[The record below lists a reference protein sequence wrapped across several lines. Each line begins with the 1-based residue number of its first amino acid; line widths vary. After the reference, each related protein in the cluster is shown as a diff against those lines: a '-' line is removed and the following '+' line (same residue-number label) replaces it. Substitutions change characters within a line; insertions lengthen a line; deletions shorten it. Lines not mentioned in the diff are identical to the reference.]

1 MEGRGG
7 SYTSLC
13 LFFLIHGRT
22 RLVPTNRGEFSGAE
36 RTRDVVYVGRRQDL
50 SISALTSS
58 FLSICNILFT
68 CSYSS
73 SSSLEKRDRGR
84 RRGGGGEDGFAIDCG
99 QRERECDH
107 EFSIMESVRTLNI
120 LPVKIC

>member
-1 MEGRGG
+1 MEGRDG

-13 LFFLIHGRT
+13 LFFLLRGRT

-36 RTRDVVYVGRRQDL
+36 RTRDVVYIGRRQDL

-73 SSSLEKRDRGR
+73 SPSSSLEKRDRGR

-99 QRERECDH
+99 EREH

-120 LPVKIC
+120 HPLKIC

>member
-13 LFFLIHGRT
+13 LFFLIRGRT
-22 RLVPTNRGEFSGAE
+22 RLVPTNRGEFGGAE
-36 RTRDVVYVGRRQDL
+36 RTRDVVYDGWRQDL

-73 SSSLEKRDRGR
+73 SSSSLEKRDRGR
-84 RRGGGGEDGFAIDCG
+84 RGGGGGEDRFAIDCG
-99 QRERECDH
+99 ERERQ
-107 EFSIMESVRTLNI
+107 N
-120 LPVKIC
+120 